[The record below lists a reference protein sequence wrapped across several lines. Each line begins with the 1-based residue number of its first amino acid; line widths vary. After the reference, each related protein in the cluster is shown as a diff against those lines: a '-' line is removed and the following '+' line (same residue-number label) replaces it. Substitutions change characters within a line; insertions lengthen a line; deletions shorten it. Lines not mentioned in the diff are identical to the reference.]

1 MQIWVFIV
9 AREAFCAV
17 ALIPLPGRKGWLPQQ
32 IVPVSLQVRLE
43 AHHSATEGVKQDEP
57 RQKVVN
63 VLYLWPLH
71 TGDRIHCRWQIHMY
85 ILVLSSRSPGL
96 PLWGCR
102 VWQCLCGYCGSSW
115 GCFATERVQPCS
127 SPPCA
132 WWLFWGWLHQCQQKP
147 RDGKAHPDVGSCL
160 ESPWC
165 VEILCKVAERPLYSW
180 LCKYQHMDPELYKM
194 NEGRCL

>member
-1 MQIWVFIV
+1 MRQEGFYFSVFWGLVWVMTSMVKKWWLFCVTIGHSARWLFPSQSSVPDFCVFSFYILAAVTQVQIWVFIV

-102 VWQCLCGYCGSSW
+102 VWQCLCDYCGSSW

-132 WWLFWGWLHQCQQKP
+132 WWLLWG
-147 RDGKAHPDVGSCL
+147 
-160 ESPWC
+160 
-165 VEILCKVAERPLYSW
+165 
-180 LCKYQHMDPELYKM
+180 
-194 NEGRCL
+194 